1 VAANTLTDE
10 RRPSR
15 TGGSTVRAAT
25 LLLTP
30 PEGTHP
36 AERVFDADSGITRER
51 VHHVNVLDDG
61 TAVLLGRVGGDLGRL
76 RELIEVRPETLGY
89 SLSEES
95 PDSALLFVH
104 TRPPPAVRR
113 FLELPRSHEVFFDF
127 PIEGTSDGRL
137 RVAVVGESNE
147 TIGRALAEVPAEI
160 GVDVERIGAYPDDPA
175 SITALLTDR
184 QREVLEVALELGY
197 YEVPRRTTHRAIA
210 ERMDLSVGTVT
221 EHLQKVEARVFGS
234 LAR

>member
-1 VAANTLTDE
+1 
-10 RRPSR
+10 
-15 TGGSTVRAAT
+15 VRAAT

-36 AERVFDADSGITRER
+36 AERVFDADSGVTRER
-51 VHHVNVLDDG
+51 IHHVNVLEDG
-61 TAVLLGRVGGDLGRL
+61 TAVLLGRVGGDLDRV
-76 RELIEVRPETLGY
+76 RAVIEDRPETLGY
-89 SLSEES
+89 SLSEDA

-104 TRPPPAVRR
+104 TRPPTAVRR

-127 PIEGTSDGRL
+127 PIEGTHDGRL

-147 TIGRALAEVPAEI
+147 AIGRALADVPSGI
-160 GVDVERIGAYPDDPA
+160 GIDVERIGPYPDDPA

-184 QREVLEVALELGY
+184 QREVLDVALDLGY
-197 YEVPRRTTHRAIA
+197 YEVPRRATHRDVA
-210 ERMDLSVGTVT
+210 EQMDLSVGTVT
-221 EHLQKVEARVFGS
+221 EHLQKVEARVFGT

>member
-1 VAANTLTDE
+1 
-10 RRPSR
+10 
-15 TGGSTVRAAT
+15 VRAAT

-36 AERVFDADSGITRER
+36 AERVFDADSGVTRER
-51 VHHVNVLDDG
+51 IHHVNVLEDG
-61 TAVLLGRVGGDLGRL
+61 TAVLLGRVGGDLDRV
-76 RELIEVRPETLGY
+76 RAVIEDRPETLGY
-89 SLSEES
+89 SLSEDA

-104 TRPPPAVRR
+104 TRPPTAVRR

-127 PIEGTSDGRL
+127 PIEGTHDGRL

-147 TIGRALAEVPAEI
+147 AIGRALADVPSGI
-160 GVDVERIGAYPDDPA
+160 GIDVERIGPYPDDPA

-184 QREVLEVALELGY
+184 QREVLDVALDLGY
-197 YEVPRRTTHRAIA
+197 YEVPRRATHRDVA
-210 ERMDLSVGTVT
+210 EQIDLSVGTVT
-221 EHLQKVEARVFGS
+221 EHLQKVEARVFGT

>member
-1 VAANTLTDE
+1 M
-10 RRPSR
+10 
-15 TGGSTVRAAT
+15 RAAT

-36 AERVFDADSGITRER
+36 AERVFDADSGVTRER
-51 VHHVNVLDDG
+51 IHHVNVLEDG
-61 TAVLLGRVGGDLGRL
+61 TAVLLGRVGGDLDRV
-76 RELIEVRPETLGY
+76 RAVIEDRPETLGY
-89 SLSEES
+89 SLSEDA

-104 TRPPPAVRR
+104 TRPPTAVRR

-127 PIEGTSDGRL
+127 PIEGTHDGRL

-147 TIGRALAEVPAEI
+147 AIGRALADVPSGI
-160 GVDVERIGAYPDDPA
+160 GIDVERIGPYPDDPA

-184 QREVLEVALELGY
+184 QREVLDVALDLGY
-197 YEVPRRTTHRAIA
+197 YEVPRRATHRDVA
-210 ERMDLSVGTVT
+210 EQMDLSVGTVT
-221 EHLQKVEARVFGS
+221 EHLQKVEARVFGT

>member
-1 VAANTLTDE
+1 M
-10 RRPSR
+10 
-15 TGGSTVRAAT
+15 RAAT

-36 AERVFDADSGITRER
+36 AERVFDADSGVTRER

-61 TAVLLGRVGGDLGRL
+61 TAVLLGRVRGDLDRV
-76 RELIEVRPETLGY
+76 RETVEARPETLGY
-89 SLSEES
+89 SLSADA

-113 FLELPRSHEVFFDF
+113 FLELPRTHEVFFDF

-137 RVAVVGESNE
+137 RVAVVGKSNE
-147 TIGRALAEVPAEI
+147 VIGRALADVPAEI
-160 GVDVERIGAYPDDPA
+160 GLTVERIGAYPDDPT
-175 SITALLTDR
+175 SVVALLTDR
-184 QREVLEVALELGY
+184 QREVLDAAVDLGY
-197 YEVPRRTTHRAIA
+197 YEVPRQATHRDVA

-234 LAR
+234 FAR